1 MQPAERLLTAV
12 SKLFFLVTAV
22 ALFALATG
30 LVAVAV
36 RDVWAALAGAD
47 LLAQILRCIG
57 LLTIA
62 VAVFEVA
69 KFLLE
74 EELIRER
81 ELRSITDV
89 RLSLTKFFTIIVIVL
104 SLEGIVLVFE
114 VKLEQIEQLIYP
126 TALMG
131 TAILALVGLG
141 LFRWLTDPVAAD
153 AHLHRAEERIARADS
168 ASGSADQVQIQP
180 EVDLPDPQT

>member
-1 MQPAERLLTAV
+1 MRLAERLLLGI
-12 SKLFFLVTAV
+12 SKLFFAVTAI
-22 ALFALATG
+22 ALFLLAAS

-36 RDVWAALAGAD
+36 QGTWSALPGPD
-47 LLAQILRCIG
+47 SLPQILRSIG

-74 EELIRER
+74 EEIIRER

-89 RLSLTKFFTIIVIVL
+89 RLSLTKFFTIVVIVL

-114 VKLEQIEQLIYP
+114 VKLEELDRLIYP
-126 TALMG
+126 TALMAV
-131 TAILALVGLG
+131 AILALVGLG
-141 LFRWLTDPVAAD
+141 LFRRLTDPSAGTAD
-153 AHLHRAEERIARADS
+153 LRQAEERRAQGDS
-168 ASGSADQVQIQP
+168 ESSKAGS
-180 EVDLPDPQT
+180 

>member
-1 MQPAERLLTAV
+1 MRSAERVLTAV

-22 ALFALATG
+22 ALFALAAG

-36 RDVWAALAGAD
+36 RDVWAALPGGD

-89 RLSLTKFFTIIVIVL
+89 RLSLTKFFTIIIIVL

-114 VKLEQIEQLIYP
+114 VKLDHIEQLAYP

-131 TAILALVGLG
+131 VAILALVGLG
-141 LFRWLTDPVAAD
+141 LFRWLTNPAAVD
-153 AHLHRAEERIARADS
+153 AALHNAEEQIAQADS
-168 ASGSADQVQIQP
+168 PSAPAEKSPNRGD
-180 EVDLPDPQT
+180 

>member
-1 MQPAERLLTAV
+1 MRLADRLLLGL
-12 SKLFFLVTAV
+12 SKLFFAVTAL
-22 ALFALATG
+22 ALFLLAAS

-36 RDVWAALAGAD
+36 AGTWASLPSPD
-47 LLAQILRCIG
+47 SLPQILRSIG

-89 RLSLTKFFTIIVIVL
+89 RLSLTKFFTIVVIVL

-114 VKLEQIEQLIYP
+114 VKLEELDRLIYP

-131 TAILALVGLG
+131 VAILAIGLWPEPLAALTDAAAAVLVGQ
-141 LFRWLTDPVAAD
+141 
-153 AHLHRAEERIARADS
+153 S
-168 ASGSADQVQIQP
+168 
-180 EVDLPDPQT
+180 

>member
-1 MQPAERLLTAV
+1 MHLAERILTGV
-12 SKLFFLVTAV
+12 SKLFFAVTAL
-22 ALFALATG
+22 ALFLLAAG

-36 RDVWAALAGAD
+36 QETWSAVPSAESLPH
-47 LLAQILRCIG
+47 LLRGIG

-89 RLSLTKFFTIIVIVL
+89 RLSLTKFFTIVVIVL

-114 VKLEQIEQLIYP
+114 VKLEELDRLIYP

-131 TAILALVGLG
+131 VAILALVGLG
-141 LFRWLTDPVAAD
+141 LFRWLTDPAQAN
-153 AHLHRAEERIARADS
+153 AELRRAEERAAQADS
-168 ASGSADQVQIQP
+168 PSVKG
-180 EVDLPDPQT
+180 

>member
-1 MQPAERLLTAV
+1 MRLAERSLLAV
-12 SKLFFLVTAV
+12 SKLFFAVTAL
-22 ALFALATG
+22 ALFLLAAA

-36 RDVWAALAGAD
+36 QDVWNG
-47 LLAQILRCIG
+47 LLSPESLPRILRSIG

-89 RLSLTKFFTIIVIVL
+89 RLSLTKFFTIVVIVVA
-104 SLEGIVLVFE
+104 LEGIVLVFE
-114 VKLEQIEQLIYP
+114 VKLDEIERLIYP
-126 TALMG
+126 TALMAV
-131 TAILALVGLG
+131 AILALVGLG
-141 LFRWLTDPVAAD
+141 LFRWLTDPSAGTAD
-153 AHLHRAEERIARADS
+153 LRQAEERIAQGD
-168 ASGSADQVQIQP
+168 ASP
-180 EVDLPDPQT
+180 PR

>member
-1 MQPAERLLTAV
+1 MRLAERILVGV
-12 SKLFFLVTAV
+12 SKLFFAVTAL
-22 ALFALATG
+22 ALFLLAAG

-36 RDVWAALAGAD
+36 QGTWAALPGPQS
-47 LLAQILRCIG
+47 LAEILRSIG

-89 RLSLTKFFTIIVIVL
+89 RLSLTKFFTIVVIVL

-114 VKLEQIEQLIYP
+114 VKLEELDRLIYP
-126 TALMG
+126 TALMAV
-131 TAILALVGLG
+131 AILALVGLG
-141 LFRWLTDPVAAD
+141 LLRKLTDPTAGNAE
-153 AHLHRAEERIARADS
+153 LHRAEERIA
-168 ASGSADQVQIQP
+168 
-180 EVDLPDPQT
+180 QTDGESERTGP

>member
-1 MQPAERLLTAV
+1 MRPAERFLTV
-12 SKLFFLVTAV
+12 ISKTFFLVTAL
-22 ALFALATG
+22 ALFVLAAG

-36 RDVWAALAGAD
+36 HDVYTALYGEA
-47 LLAQILRCIG
+47 LLEPILRSIG

-74 EELIRER
+74 EEIIRER

-89 RLSLTKFFTIIVIVL
+89 RLSLTKFFTIVVIVL

-114 VKLEQIEQLIYP
+114 VKLEELDRLIYP
-126 TALMG
+126 TALMAV
-131 TAILALVGLG
+131 AILALVGLG
-141 LFRWLTDPVAAD
+141 LFRRLTDPSAGTAD
-153 AHLHRAEERIARADS
+153 LRQAEERRAQGDS
-168 ASGSADQVQIQP
+168 EASKAES
-180 EVDLPDPQT
+180 

>member
-1 MQPAERLLTAV
+1 MRPAERLLTAV
-12 SKLFFLVTAV
+12 SKTFFLITAL
-22 ALFALATG
+22 ALFVLAAG
-30 LVAVAV
+30 LVGVAM
-36 RDVWAALAGAD
+36 RDVWAALHGPD

-74 EELIRER
+74 EELMRER

-104 SLEGIVLVFE
+104 SLEGVVLVFE
-114 VKLEQIEQLIYP
+114 VKLDHIEQLIYP
-126 TALMG
+126 TALMAV
-131 TAILALVGLG
+131 AILALVGLG
-141 LFRWLTDPVAAD
+141 LFRWFTDPAD
-153 AHLHRAEERIARADS
+153 AGAVLHLAEERIARAEN
-168 ASGSADQVQIQP
+168 GADD
-180 EVDLPDPQT
+180 VDDGGVTPTA

>member
-1 MQPAERLLTAV
+1 MRLADRLLLGV
-12 SKLFFLVTAV
+12 SKLFFAVTAL
-22 ALFALATG
+22 ALFLLAAS

-36 RDVWAALAGAD
+36 SGTWASLPSPD
-47 LLAQILRCIG
+47 SLPKILRSIG

-74 EELIRER
+74 EEIIRER

-89 RLSLTKFFTIIVIVL
+89 RLSLTKFFAIVVIVL

-114 VKLEQIEQLIYP
+114 VKLEELDRLIYP
-126 TALMG
+126 TALMAV
-131 TAILALVGLG
+131 AILALVGLG
-141 LFRWLTDPVAAD
+141 LFRWLTDPAQAN
-153 AHLHRAEERIARADS
+153 AELRRAEEQAAQADS
-168 ASGSADQVQIQP
+168 PSA
-180 EVDLPDPQT
+180 EG

>member
-1 MQPAERLLTAV
+1 VVAGL
-12 SKLFFLVTAV
+12 
-22 ALFALATG
+22 ALFLLAAA
-30 LVAVAV
+30 LVAVAIRTV
-36 RDVWAALAGAD
+36 TTVLPGPES
-47 LLAQILRCIG
+47 LPQILRGIE

-89 RLSLTKFFTIIVIVL
+89 RLSLTKFFTIVIIVL

-114 VKLEQIEQLIYP
+114 VRLDRIDQLIYP

-131 TAILALVGLG
+131 VTILALVGLG
-141 LFRWLTDPVAAD
+141 LFRWLTDPAA
-153 AHLHRAEERIARADS
+153 ATAELRRAEERVVRGDSPSEPPAD
-168 ASGSADQVQIQP
+168 AQEEP
-180 EVDLPDPQT
+180 

>member
-1 MQPAERLLTAV
+1 MQPAERLLVAF
-12 SKLFFLVTAV
+12 SKLFFAVTAL
-22 ALFALATG
+22 ALFLLAFG
-30 LVAVAV
+30 LVVVAV
-36 RDVWAALAGAD
+36 RDVPTALREPGS
-47 LLAQILRCIG
+47 LAQILRSIG

-89 RLSLTKFFTIIVIVL
+89 RLSLTKFFTIVVIVL

-114 VKLEQIEQLIYP
+114 VKLDHIDQLIYP

-131 TAILALVGLG
+131 VAILALVGLG
-141 LFRWLTDPVAAD
+141 LFRWLTDPAATT
-153 AHLHRAEERIARADS
+153 AELRRLEEQTVRADS
-168 ASGSADQVQIQP
+168 PSDPANGSLDGSAP
-180 EVDLPDPQT
+180 K